1 MNNIRYKSTLRDKNR
16 AREKEGCQVTKG
28 EKKGGQESR
37 E

>member
-16 AREKEGCQVTKG
+16 AREKEGCQVKG